1 MAAVER
7 AAAGEPAPVTRGV
20 LDFTRTLRRRGWP
33 VGVNEQ
39 HDALRLA
46 RVVGVADREG
56 LRQALRALYCGT
68 PEQWREFDT
77 IFDAYWV
84 PKRGTQTRA
93 SGPGG
98 GLQPVPGMSG
108 GDSTSQPDR
117 ADHGSGADADP
128 AGARHGAS
136 ASESLARADF
146 RNLQDPAERRAL
158 DAMLDRAARRWR
170 YRLRRR
176 WRSVDKGR
184 RLNLRRTLR
193 RSLGRGGVPFD
204 PVWQRQRQQPPHLVL
219 LVDAS
224 RSMSLYSYRFLRFA
238 AGALGA
244 FPGSEAFIF
253 HTRLVRVTDA
263 LQEASPE
270 RMQEKLALV
279 SSGWSGGTRIGESL
293 AAFNQQYGETVRRRT
308 VVVILS
314 DGLETGAL
322 TDFEAALA
330 ELRRRAG
337 RLVWLNPLVARPG
350 YAPEARAM
358 KAALPYLDRLAPAH
372 SLESLLA
379 LEHELVRL

>member
-1 MAAVER
+1 VTQAT
-7 AAAGEPAPVTRGV
+7 PAPVTRGL

-33 VGVNEQ
+33 VGIDEQ

-46 RVVGVADREG
+46 EMVGIDDREG
-56 LRQALRALYCGT
+56 LRRALRALYCGN
-68 PEQWREFDT
+68 PDQWHEFDT
-77 IFDAYWV
+77 LFSDYWY
-84 PKRGTQTRA
+84 PKRGSRSRA

-98 GLQPVPGMSG
+98 GMQPVPGARG
-108 GDSTSQPDR
+108 GDAVSPPDK
-117 ADHGSGADADP
+117 AGAGSSEDADP
-128 AGARHGAS
+128 AGARSGAS
-136 ASESLARADF
+136 AAESLARADF
-146 RNLQDPAERRAL
+146 RHLQDPAERRAL
-158 DAMLDRAARRWR
+158 DAMLDRSARRWR
-170 YRLRRR
+170 FRLRRR
-176 WRSVDKGR
+176 WRMVEKGR
-184 RLNLRRTLR
+184 RLNLRHTLR

-204 PVWQRQRQQPPHLVL
+204 PVWQRQRQQPPHLIL

-238 AGALGA
+238 SGALRA

-263 LQEASPE
+263 LQEESAE

-293 AAFNQQYGETVRRRT
+293 EAFNRQYGETVRRRS

-314 DGLETGAL
+314 DGLETGEI
-322 TDFEAALA
+322 DRFEAALA

-337 RLVWLNPLVARPG
+337 RLVWLNPLMGRAG

-358 KAALPYLDRLAPAH
+358 KAALPFLDHLAPAH
-372 SLESLLA
+372 NLESLLL
-379 LEHELVRL
+379 LENELVRL